1 MLQIAIC
8 DDESACVSDLE
19 TLLKK
24 YFPSGVTYE
33 LFKFSSGEDFLNAF
47 HRRRL
52 DILFMDIE
60 LVRMNGIETVRRL
73 RAEQS
78 NCIVFFVTS
87 HNNYIADA
95 FRLNSFQF
103 LQKPINEEDFKVD
116 IERAIEQYAASH
128 NTLEIE
134 SNGLIKKVPIVEIY
148 YIEVSGRHVEI
159 HLIDQ
164 TLTSTENIKYF
175 TDRLCGFGFAKTHYS
190 FIVNMQ
196 HVIEIGKDTVAL
208 DSGESVI
215 LSRRYRNSFVHEYHK
230 YCIGRCL

>member
-1 MLQIAIC
+1 M
-8 DDESACVSDLE
+8 
-19 TLLKK
+19 
-24 YFPSGVTYE
+24 PYE
-33 LFKFSSGEDFLNAF
+33 LFKFASGEELLNAF
-47 HRRRL
+47 LQKRL

-60 LVRMNGIETVRRL
+60 LVQMNGIETVRKL
-73 RAEQS
+73 KAEQP
-78 NCIVFFVTS
+78 NCLVFFVTS
-87 HNNYIADA
+87 HDNYITDA

-103 LQKPINEEDFKVD
+103 LQKPVNEADFEVD
-116 IERAIEQYAASH
+116 INRAIEQYSASH

-164 TLTSTENIKYF
+164 TLTSTENIKNF

-215 LSRRYRNSFVHEYHK
+215 LSRRYRNSFVQEYHR
-230 YCIGRCL
+230 YCIGMSL